1 MLAVLAVPILPLKAF
16 RFTLS
21 LDQITLSTHVITLFI
36 SD

>member
-1 MLAVLAVPILPLKAF
+1 MLAMLAVPILPLKAF

-21 LDQITLSTHVITLFI
+21 LDQITLATHVITLFI